1 MNDLA
6 FFFETHSLP
15 HALGQMFYQAQ
26 ANGDQDMASHL
37 MDELLEAREVVLHLE
52 SCLLEEV
59 A

>member
-15 HALGQMFYQAQ
+15 QALGQMFYQAQ
-26 ANGDQDMASHL
+26 AHGDTEMASQL
-37 MDELLEAREVVLHLE
+37 MEELLEARDVVLHLE